1 MTKTMT
7 MGSDRITM
15 TQWQRWA
22 QMGCE
27 NTAEATVAGLAAG
40 MTAVELDISMSQDK
54 VSGHSVMWITWVRT
68 RRCTLCSW
76 HPDMFCQ
83 SGGFSLEW
91 PSPLGANCP
100 GTQVVLTQ
108 TLLFLICVYIAH
120 ILLHNGD
127 IGTCILDTDEN
138 TLHFLA
144 VGGFLC
150 KVSAGQCLQPLLR
163 HGGRLSFLF
172 FFSPFTLNVICL
184 LSYTSSLHLK
194 VFEKIR
200 ENFKYANSSGVD
212 QQVWSCFENENVEMC
227 YDDAKFWAMVKG
239 IEDKNEKMLWCSA
252 PSLWSPILFFWFSSL
267 SLSTRLWFRHSM
279 SGWISLHKMTES
291 SLLFLTS
298 R

>member
-1 MTKTMT
+1 MK
-7 MGSDRITM
+7 I
-15 TQWQRWA
+15 
-22 QMGCE
+22 
-27 NTAEATVAGLAAG
+27 
-40 MTAVELDISMSQDK
+40 
-54 VSGHSVMWITWVRT
+54 H
-68 RRCTLCSW
+68 
-76 HPDMFCQ
+76 F
-83 SGGFSLEW
+83 
-91 PSPLGANCP
+91 
-100 GTQVVLTQ
+100 
-108 TLLFLICVYIAH
+108 
-120 ILLHNGD
+120 
-127 IGTCILDTDEN
+127 

-239 IEDKNEKMLWCSA
+239 IEDKNQKMFWCSA